1 MLESLG
7 KLMVLARRD
16 PEVKKRLMLT
26 RQTEEP
32 MDTFCRIACE
42 LGCPITMGELI
53 AAGEEYSCNQLKSTN
68 GGGVNPY
75 QMFDDP
81 YEQFFV
87 ELEFGGK

>member
-1 MLESLG
+1 MLEALNN
-7 KLMVLARRD
+7 LMVLARHD
-16 PEVKKRLMLT
+16 PPVKKRLLLT
-26 RQTEEP
+26 RQTDEP
-32 MDTFCRIACE
+32 MDTFCKVASE
-42 LGCPITMGELI
+42 LGYPVSMGELLT
-53 AAGEEYSCNQLKSTN
+53 AGEEYSCNQLKSTN

>member
-1 MLESLG
+1 MLESLRR
-7 KLMVLARRD
+7 LMALARSD
-16 PEVKKRLMLT
+16 SEVKKRLLLT
-26 RQTEEP
+26 RQSDEP
-32 MDTFCRIACE
+32 MDSFCQVACE
-42 LGCPITMGELI
+42 LGCAVTVGELL

>member
-1 MLESLG
+1 MLESLNR
-7 KLMVLARRD
+7 LMVLARRD
-16 PEVKKRLMLT
+16 PEVKKRLLMT

-32 MDTFCRIACE
+32 LDTFCKVACE
-42 LGCPITMGELI
+42 LGCPLSVGELI
-53 AAGEEYSCNQLKSTN
+53 EAGEEYSCNQLKSTN